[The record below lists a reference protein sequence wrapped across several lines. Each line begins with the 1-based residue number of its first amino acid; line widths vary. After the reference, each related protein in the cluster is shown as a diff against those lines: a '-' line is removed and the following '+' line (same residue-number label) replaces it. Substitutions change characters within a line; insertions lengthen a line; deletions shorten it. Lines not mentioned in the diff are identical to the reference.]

1 MASLFAVFAALAP
14 ALGCTLLTGAD
25 RLAAIGCDE
34 PCTVDQTGNSI
45 EPRPQPNGA
54 SPKDGDRSPV
64 NSNSGADDDD
74 AGKGPASS
82 SDAATT
88 PKDPTIPKS
97 PLQCDG
103 FMCSGSTPH
112 CCQLQTARGHCVGVS
127 EACAGTRVSCG
138 GPQDCEAGE
147 VCCGSGNLARCL
159 PSNECAGTDASILCN
174 DNQECPSEKTCGAGD
189 ARFEHRVCQ

>member
-1 MASLFAVFAALAP
+1 VFVVLAALAP

-25 RLAAIGCDE
+25 RLAAFGCDE
-34 PCTVDQTGNSI
+34 PCTVDQSGDSI

-54 SPKDGDRSPV
+54 SPKDSDSTPANSSAADDGDDAAASPV
-64 NSNSGADDDD
+64 SSND
-74 AGKGPASS
+74 ASASKG
-82 SDAATT
+82 
-88 PKDPTIPKS
+88 PTIPKS

-127 EACAGTRVSCG
+127 EECAGTRVSCG

-159 PSNECAGTDASILCN
+159 PSSECGGTDARILCN
-174 DNQECPSEKTCGAGD
+174 DNLECPSGKTCATSD